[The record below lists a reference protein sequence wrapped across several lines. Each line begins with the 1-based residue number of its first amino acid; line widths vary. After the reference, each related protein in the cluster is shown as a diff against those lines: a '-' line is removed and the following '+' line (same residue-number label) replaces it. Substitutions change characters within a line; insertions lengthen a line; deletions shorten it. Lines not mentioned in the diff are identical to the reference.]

1 MIKFKIS
8 SLWIRLPRDGQQLH
22 GPVFSAAGPQ
32 RCVTLDAGPSWLPE
46 LGDGLEAFSQRPH
59 SELVPAPTSLEAKY
73 WLVG

>member
-1 MIKFKIS
+1 MIKIKIS
-8 SLWIRLPRDGQQLH
+8 SLWIHLPQEGQQLH
-22 GPVFSAAGPQ
+22 RPVFSAAGPQ

-46 LGDGLEAFSQRPH
+46 LGHWKPSPKGPH